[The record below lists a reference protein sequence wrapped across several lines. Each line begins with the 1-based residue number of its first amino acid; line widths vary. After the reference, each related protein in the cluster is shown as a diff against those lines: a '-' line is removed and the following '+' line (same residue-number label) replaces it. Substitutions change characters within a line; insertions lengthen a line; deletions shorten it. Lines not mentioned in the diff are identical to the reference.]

1 MAAIAG
7 PAINKM
13 SKISRRDLLQFIGAG
28 GVGVAGGILYGE
40 GVQRNVEFLIP
51 QVVPPED
58 YSPGVATWYNTVC
71 NQCSAGCGISVRIR
85 EGKAKKIEGNPVH
98 PVSQGRLCA
107 RGQAGLNVLY
117 NPDRIR
123 TPLQNAAQRGSG
135 NYAEISWDEALT
147 TLGSRIGRLKI
158 EGKAGRV
165 RLLTGRTRG
174 HLDELFAQF
183 MGLLGSEHYQQYDF
197 TYPAAIRAANR
208 ISFGVD
214 QLPYYDIKHADFL
227 LSFGADYLGT
237 WLSPVHHS
245 LAYGHLR
252 QGRQG
257 RRGKTVQIEPRMS
270 LSGAA
275 ADEWIAARPG
285 TEGLLALGIAHA
297 LVNAGNYLGSDRDEW
312 SIALEAYS
320 PSTVSAET
328 DVSEESIVRLATEFS
343 APGTSLAIAGG
354 ATAAGTNAVAS
365 VVAVNALNYLAG
377 NLGQRGGVIFNSDPA
392 FSATAGSRQAGL
404 RGMLDLVEAMEA
416 GDVEVLLV
424 HDTNP
429 VYALPENVRFRRAM
443 ENVPLIVALSSFHD
457 ETTAMADFILPT
469 NTYLESWGD
478 DVPDPGVGFPVA
490 SISQP
495 VVAKLYDTLAVG
507 DIILLLARRIGGEL
521 PIRLHWA
528 TMEEFIKERWREEYE
543 LRSAAG
549 EDQDFEA
556 FWRASLEAGVWGQPG
571 AATGDESVPSSSSMI
586 ASITDPVS
594 KFAGSE
600 SDYPFVL
607 HPYLTATFTDGR
619 GANLPWLQELPDP
632 MTSVVYGSWAEL
644 NPVTADELGIREG
657 DILEVESPAGSIRVP
672 ALIFPAIRPGVI
684 AIPIGQ
690 GHSAYGRYASDR
702 GVNPIHI
709 VATQVDDQSGDL
721 AWAATRVKIK
731 RTGERLHIIKTDG
744 VTRTLGRQ
752 ILGPKNDHA

>member
-1 MAAIAG
+1 M
-7 PAINKM
+7 
-13 SKISRRDLLQFIGAG
+13 LQYIGAG
-28 GVGVAGGILYGE
+28 GIGVVGGVLYGE
-40 GVQRNVEFLIP
+40 AVQRDVELLIP

-98 PVSQGRLCA
+98 PVSRGRLCA

-123 TPLQNAAQRGSG
+123 TPLQRTDRGSE
-135 NYAEISWDEALT
+135 YTAEISWDDALT
-147 TLGSRIGRLKI
+147 TIGSRIGRLKI
-158 EGKAGRV
+158 EGNANRI

-183 MGLLGSEHYQQYDF
+183 MSLLGSEHYQQYDF
-197 TYPAAIRAANR
+197 TYPSALAAANKT
-208 ISFGVD
+208 SFGTDV
-214 QLPYYDIKHADFL
+214 LPYYDIENTDFL

-245 LAYGHLR
+245 LAYGKLR

-257 RRGKTVQIEPRMS
+257 QRGKTVQVEPRMS

-285 TEGLLALGIAHA
+285 TEGLLALGIAHV
-297 LVNAGNYLGSDRDEW
+297 LVSSGSYAGNDRDEW
-312 SIALEAYS
+312 SSALQAYS
-320 PSTVSAET
+320 PSVVSAET
-328 DVSEESIVRLATEFS
+328 EVSEDTIARIAREFGAS
-343 APGTSLAIAGG
+343 TASLAIAGG

-365 VVAVNALNYLAG
+365 VVAVNALNHLAG
-377 NLGQRGGVIFNSDPA
+377 NLGKPGGVIFNSAQAFPA
-392 FSATAGSRQAGL
+392 ATGSSPAGL
-404 RGMLDLVEAMEA
+404 QGALDLVAAMQA

-429 VYALPENVRFRRAM
+429 AFSLPDNVGFRQAM
-443 ENVPLIVALSSFHD
+443 ENVPLIIALSSFHD
-457 ETTAMADFILPT
+457 ETTEMADLILPT

-478 DVPDPGVGFPVA
+478 DMPDPGVGFPVA
-490 SISQP
+490 SLSQP
-495 VVAKLYDTLAVG
+495 VVAPLYDTLPVG
-507 DIILLLARRIGGEL
+507 DIMLSLARQIGGEL
-521 PIRLHWA
+521 PIHMPWA
-528 TMEEFIKERWREEYE
+528 TIEEFIKDRWREEYDE
-543 LRSAAG
+543 RGSEG
-549 EDQDFEA
+549 QDQGFEA
-556 FWRASLEAGVWGQPG
+556 FWQAVLEAGVWGQPG
-571 AATGDESVPSSSSMI
+571 AAAGKQPEVSSSSTI
-586 ASITDPVS
+586 AAIADPVS
-594 KFAGSE
+594 NFAGDE
-600 SDYPFVL
+600 ADYPFVL
-607 HPYLTATFTDGR
+607 HPYLTATFLDGR

-644 NPVTADELGIREG
+644 NPVTARDLGIEEG
-657 DILEVESPAGSIRVP
+657 DVLIVASPVGSVRVP
-672 ALIFPAIRPGVI
+672 AFIFPAIRPGVI

-690 GHSAYGRYASDR
+690 GHAAYGRYAKDR

-709 VATQVDDQSGDL
+709 VETLMDDQSGDL
-721 AWAATRVKIK
+721 AWAATRVKVTN
-731 RTGERLHIIKTDG
+731 TGERLQIVKTDG

-752 ILGPKNDHA
+752 ILGPGNGHT